1 MPDLEYVASHLSEE
15 ELLCQIAE
23 EASEL
28 AQAALKLRRAI
39 TQHNPTPKTPEDALK
54 DLWEEYEDLLN
65 ALNAYV
71 IKTGNEDDGYPTVAK
86 QKLHRWAERIKE
98 KENKNHEN

>member
-1 MPDLEYVASHLSEE
+1 MTDLEFIASRLSEE

-28 AQAALKLRRAI
+28 AQAALKRRRAI
-39 TQHNPTPKTPEDALK
+39 TQHNPTPKTPQAALN

-71 IKTGNEDDGYPTVAK
+71 VKTGNEADEAQSVSYS
-86 QKLHRWAERIKE
+86 KLHRWAERLKE
-98 KENKNHEN
+98 KENKNHE